1 MKTLH
6 RTCLKPVALLAALLG
21 CAAASPA
28 IAESNVFLQLKD
40 PDIKGSSTEEKHKD
54 WIDVSA
60 TQFKV
65 SAEVSY
71 LKGGGASVGKPVPG
85 ALSWTQSLDASVPE
99 LAKQMTTGKALGS
112 ALFDFTKQ
120 TSSAAGAAP
129 SSYMTIKAQGAFLTD
144 LSYAFPSHEAPQVD
158 ASVVYRTLELAYTP
172 TGASGKPG
180 DKVTTTWDVATGTV
194 GAPASKAPT
203 MPSPGSTSSGSGLF
217 LRFASPTGAIA
228 GESTVRGYEN
238 WINIDDAS
246 WGMSA
251 DSSWTKGGGASVGKV
266 MPDTFSWTQAM
277 DRSVPYTLAAIA
289 SGKALPT
296 ATFEYVTQTS
306 SGPVTLM
313 QMVMEAPFLT
323 DLELADDTVSE
334 SMVFRSI
341 KQTVWSLDESGKA
354 TKPVSFAWNFS
365 TGKAEG
371 LTSED
376 VKGFGSGGVGGAL
389 AAAASVDAPLPAAPI
404 PEPETW
410 VMMLCGL
417 ALLGSAAHRRRR
429 TAWAGD

>member
-6 RTCLKPVALLAALLG
+6 GTCLKPVALLAALLG

-28 IAESNVFLQLKD
+28 IAESKVFLELKN
-40 PDIKGSSTEEKHKD
+40 PDIKGSSTEETHKN

-60 TQFKV
+60 PQFEV
-65 SAEVSY
+65 SADVSY
-71 LKGGGASVGKPVPG
+71 LKGAGVSIGKPVPG

-99 LAKQMTTGKALGS
+99 LAKQMTTGKALGT
-112 ALFDFTKQ
+112 ARFDFTKQ
-120 TSSAAGAAP
+120 TSSAPGAAP
-129 SSYMTIKAQGAFLTD
+129 SSYMTITTKNSFLTD
-144 LSYAFPSHEAPQVD
+144 LSYTFPSHEAPQVG
-158 ASVVYRTLELAYTP
+158 ASMVYKSLELAYTP
-172 TGASGKPG
+172 AGAGGKPG

-194 GAPASKAPT
+194 GAPANAAPT

-238 WINIDDAS
+238 WIKIDDAS

-251 DSSWTKGGGASVGKV
+251 DSSWTRGGGASVGKV

-296 ATFEYVTQTS
+296 ATFEYVTQIDS
-306 SGPVTLM
+306 VPVTLM

-334 SMVFRSI
+334 SMVFKSI
-341 KQTVWSLDESGKA
+341 RQTVWSLDKSGKV
-354 TKPVSFAWNFS
+354 TKPVSFAWDFS
-365 TGKAEG
+365 TGKVHG

-410 VMMLCGL
+410 AMMLCGL
-417 ALLGSAAHRRRR
+417 ALLGGAAHRRRR
-429 TAWAGD
+429 AA

>member
-6 RTCLKPVALLAALLG
+6 GTCLKPVALLAALLG
-21 CAAASPA
+21 CAAVSPA
-28 IAESNVFLQLKD
+28 IAESKVFLELKA
-40 PDIKGSSTEEKHKD
+40 PDIKGSSTEANHKN

-60 TQFKV
+60 PQFEV

-71 LKGGGASVGKPVPG
+71 LKGAGVSIGKPVPD
-85 ALSWTQSLDASVPE
+85 ALSWTQPLDASVPE
-99 LAKQMTTGKALGS
+99 LAKQMTAGKALGT
-112 ALFDFTKQ
+112 AKFDFTKQ
-120 TSSAAGAAP
+120 TSFAPGAAP
-129 SSYMTIKAQGAFLTD
+129 SSYMTITTKNSFLTD
-144 LSYAFPSHEAPQVD
+144 LSYTFPSHEAPQVD
-158 ASVVYRTLELAYTP
+158 ASMVYKSLELAYTP
-172 TGASGKPG
+172 IGAGGKPG
-180 DKVTTTWDVATGTV
+180 DKVTTTWDVATGNV
-194 GAPASKAPT
+194 NVSGGSAAV
-203 MPSPGSTSSGSGLF
+203 MGPGSTGSGSGLF
-217 LRFASPTGAIA
+217 LRFGSPTGAIA
-228 GESTVRGYEN
+228 GESTVRDYEN
-238 WINIDDAS
+238 WIEVSDAS

-289 SGKALPT
+289 GGKALPT

-341 KQTVWSLDESGKA
+341 RQTVWSLDKSGQV
-354 TKPVSFAWNFS
+354 TKPVSFEWNFS

-371 LTSED
+371 LASPD

-410 VMMLCGL
+410 AMMLCGL
-417 ALLGSAAHRRRR
+417 ALLGGAAHRRRR
-429 TAWAGD
+429 TA

>member
-6 RTCLKPVALLAALLG
+6 GTCLKPVALLAALLS

-28 IAESNVFLQLKD
+28 IAESKVFLELKA
-40 PDIKGSSTEEKHKD
+40 PDIKGSSTEANHKD

-60 TQFKV
+60 PQFEV

-71 LKGGGASVGKPVPG
+71 LKGAGVSIGKPVPG

-99 LAKQMTTGKALGS
+99 LAKQMTAGKALGT
-112 ALFDFTKQ
+112 ARFDFTKQ
-120 TSSAAGAAP
+120 TSFAPGAAP
-129 SSYMTIKAQGAFLTD
+129 SSYMTITTKNSFLTD
-144 LSYAFPSHEAPQVD
+144 LSYTFPSHEAPQVD
-158 ASVVYRTLELAYTP
+158 ASMVYKSLELAYTP
-172 TGASGKPG
+172 TGAGGKP
-180 DKVTTTWDVATGTV
+180 DAKVTTTWDVATGNV
-194 GAPASKAPT
+194 NVSGGSAAD
-203 MPSPGSTSSGSGLF
+203 MPSPGSTRSGSGLF
-217 LRFASPTGAIA
+217 LRFGSPTGAIA

-238 WINIDDAS
+238 WIEVSDAS

-341 KQTVWSLDESGKA
+341 RQTVWSLDKSGQV
-354 TKPVSFAWNFS
+354 TKPVSFEWNFS

-371 LTSED
+371 LTSEN
-376 VKGFGSGGVGGAL
+376 VKGFGSGGLAGAQ
-389 AAAASVDAPLPAAPI
+389 AASVEAPSPAAPI

-410 VMMLCGL
+410 AMMLCGL